1 MACWSPTQIEG
12 KIMAKLKLETDMVG
26 KQRCKV
32 GRIAEFN
39 IVGRNFVINL
49 SGNKY

>member
-1 MACWSPTQIEG
+1 MACCSPTQTEG

-32 GRIAEFN
+32 AHIAEFN
-39 IVGRNFVINL
+39 IVGRNVINL